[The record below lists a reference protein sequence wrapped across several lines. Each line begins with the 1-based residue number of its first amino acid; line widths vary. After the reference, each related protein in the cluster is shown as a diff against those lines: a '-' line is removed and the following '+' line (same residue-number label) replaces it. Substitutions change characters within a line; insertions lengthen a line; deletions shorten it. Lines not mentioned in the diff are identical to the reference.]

1 MSSLRRTDLLALSNL
16 RNDGRKPNEIRRMTV
31 QMSPLTNASSTNG
44 SALVQMGLTSVLC
57 AVSGPIDCARR
68 SDELSDRA
76 VLEVNVR
83 TAPFAPSSGDRRT
96 ANPTSDRR
104 IIEQSS
110 LIKNVMEAS
119 LMLHLFPKTRI
130 ILDITI
136 LADDGGR
143 LSAAINACTCAV
155 VDAGLPMKDLVC
167 SCSAGLV
174 TGTGST
180 ADGLEDI
187 ELMDLNQRE
196 ISTYS
201 NEASA
206 VYMPVATMPQRG
218 TVVLAQ
224 CESRLNSVD
233 VFEKVLNAA
242 MEGCQMVF
250 HIMEACIRERTAKL
264 LASKM
269 GNTTVNVNF
278 I

>member
-1 MSSLRRTDLLALSNL
+1 MSSLRRSDLLALSNL
-16 RNDGRKPNEIRRMTV
+16 RNDGRKPNEIRRMII
-31 QMSPLTNASSTNG
+31 QMSPLTNSSGTNG

-57 AVSGPIDCARR
+57 AVIGPIDCVRKN
-68 SDELSDRA
+68 DELSDRA
-76 VLEVNVR
+76 VLEVNFK
-83 TAPFAPSSGDRRT
+83 TAPFAPSSGDRRNT
-96 ANPTSDRR
+96 NPTTDRR

-110 LIKNVMEAS
+110 LIKNALEAS

-130 ILDITI
+130 ILEITI

-143 LSAAINACTCAV
+143 LCASINAATCAL

-174 TGTGST
+174 TGTGSSP
-180 ADGLEDI
+180 DGLEDI
-187 ELMDLNQRE
+187 ELVDLNQRE

-206 VYMPVATMPQRG
+206 VYLPCATMPQRG

-233 VFEKVLNAA
+233 VFQKVLNAA
-242 MEGCQMVF
+242 MDGCQMVF
-250 HIMEACIRERTAKL
+250 NVMEACIRERTNKVIA
-264 LASKM
+264 ARM
-269 GNTTVNVNF
+269 GNASVQVNF